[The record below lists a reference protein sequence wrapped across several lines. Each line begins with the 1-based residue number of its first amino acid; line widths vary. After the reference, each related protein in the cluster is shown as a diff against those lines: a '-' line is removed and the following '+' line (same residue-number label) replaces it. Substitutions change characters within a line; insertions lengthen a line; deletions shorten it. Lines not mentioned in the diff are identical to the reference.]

1 VVWTYTF
8 VARSPLARLAL
19 LPVVQGPWRG
29 FMRVGMRRLTE
40 LAEAEARPPA

>member
-1 VVWTYTF
+1 VTALSVSTKVT
-8 VARSPLARLAL
+8 ARPA
-19 LPVVQGPWRG
+19 VG